1 MFGYVLVNKPELKIK
16 EFEAYRSW
24 YCGLCRT
31 LNKRHG
37 LAGRLTLNYDMT
49 FLIMILADLYDEKH
63 ECACAR
69 CIVHPLD
76 KHCSART
83 EATDYCADM
92 CVLLAYYKCRDDWK
106 DEHKLKACFAM
117 TVLSRK
123 AKRVAE
129 RYPEK
134 AAFIEKKMNMLDIV
148 ENAKNLPIDKVAKVF
163 GEIMAEVFVY
173 RDDFWKEEHKLK
185 ACFAMTVLSRKAKR
199 VAERYPEKAAF
210 IEKKMNMLDI
220 VENAKNLP
228 IDKVAK
234 VFGEIMAEV
243 FVYRDDFW
251 KEDLYKLGFYL
262 GKFIY
267 LLDAYEDVEKDMKTG
282 DYNPFKEFYA
292 KPGFDDQVLN
302 LLLLMIG
309 EATDAF
315 ERLPLVEN
323 TEILRNILY
332 SGVWVRYGKTKADKI
347 KKESEKK

>member
-106 DEHKLKACFAM
+106 DEHKLKARFAM

-123 AKRVAE
+123 AKRVA
-129 RYPEK
+129 K
-134 AAFIEKKMNMLDIV
+134 
-148 ENAKNLPIDKVAKVF
+148 
-163 GEIMAEVFVY
+163 
-173 RDDFWKEEHKLK
+173 
-185 ACFAMTVLSRKAKR
+185 
-199 VAERYPEKAAF
+199 RYPEKAAF

>member
-173 RDDFWKEEHKLK
+173 LDD
-185 ACFAMTVLSRKAKR
+185 
-199 VAERYPEKAAF
+199 Y
-210 IEKKMNMLDI
+210 
-220 VENAKNLP
+220 
-228 IDKVAK
+228 
-234 VFGEIMAEV
+234 
-243 FVYRDDFW
+243 W

-282 DYNPFKEFYA
+282 DYNPFREFYA

>member
-123 AKRVAE
+123 AK
-129 RYPEK
+129 
-134 AAFIEKKMNMLDIV
+134 
-148 ENAKNLPIDKVAKVF
+148 
-163 GEIMAEVFVY
+163 
-173 RDDFWKEEHKLK
+173 H
-185 ACFAMTVLSRKAKR
+185 

>member
-1 MFGYVLVNKPELKIK
+1 MFGYININQKIMTEENRK
-16 EFEAYRSW
+16 AYQAY
-24 YCGLCRT
+24 YCGLCQ
-31 LNKRHG
+31 
-37 LAGRLTLNYDMT
+37 RLKSNCGAKGQMLLNYDMT

-106 DEHKLKACFAM
+106 D
-117 TVLSRK
+117 
-123 AKRVAE
+123 
-129 RYPEK
+129 
-134 AAFIEKKMNMLDIV
+134 
-148 ENAKNLPIDKVAKVF
+148 
-163 GEIMAEVFVY
+163 
-173 RDDFWKEEHKLK
+173 EHKLK

>member
-1 MFGYVLVNKPELKIK
+1 MFGYVTTNKPELKIR
-16 EFEAYRSW
+16 EFARSKGF

-31 LNKRHG
+31 LRSRHG
-37 LAGRLTLNYDMT
+37 FTGQMTLSYDMT

-106 DEHKLKACFAM
+106 D
-117 TVLSRK
+117 
-123 AKRVAE
+123 
-129 RYPEK
+129 
-134 AAFIEKKMNMLDIV
+134 
-148 ENAKNLPIDKVAKVF
+148 
-163 GEIMAEVFVY
+163 
-173 RDDFWKEEHKLK
+173 EHKLK

>member
-123 AKRVAE
+123 
-129 RYPEK
+129 
-134 AAFIEKKMNMLDIV
+134 
-148 ENAKNLPIDKVAKVF
+148 
-163 GEIMAEVFVY
+163 G
-173 RDDFWKEEHKLK
+173 
-185 ACFAMTVLSRKAKR
+185 

>member
-16 EFEAYRSW
+16 ELEAYRSW

-173 RDDFWKEEHKLK
+173 RDDFWKE
-185 ACFAMTVLSRKAKR
+185 
-199 VAERYPEKAAF
+199 
-210 IEKKMNMLDI
+210 
-220 VENAKNLP
+220 
-228 IDKVAK
+228 
-234 VFGEIMAEV
+234 
-243 FVYRDDFW
+243 
-251 KEDLYKLGFYL
+251 DLYKLGFYL

-282 DYNPFKEFYA
+282 DYNPFREFYA

>member
-49 FLIMILADLYDEKH
+49 FLIMILVDLYDEKH

-173 RDDFWKEEHKLK
+173 RDDFWKE
-185 ACFAMTVLSRKAKR
+185 
-199 VAERYPEKAAF
+199 
-210 IEKKMNMLDI
+210 
-220 VENAKNLP
+220 
-228 IDKVAK
+228 
-234 VFGEIMAEV
+234 
-243 FVYRDDFW
+243 
-251 KEDLYKLGFYL
+251 DLYKLGFYL

-282 DYNPFKEFYA
+282 DYNPFREFYA